1 MEDGSY
7 GSRKRIEG
15 KLATVRMDPQ
25 PGEVICVHR
34 EYTKLARQ
42 LSYERRV
49 TYVDGMPCCLVEYL
63 GIFPEH
69 IVPHGNATKS
79 TAEYVRT
86 KPRVMEELAQTC
98 RTSKD
103 KPRSIYQSEQLGADE
118 QQCPRNR
125 KQVENVAAAVS
136 SEGKVK
142 SSANLADELQ
152 TLLSRL
158 SSPDENF
165 VQQVQCLLGRSP
177 SVVLFTQQQI
187 DDVKQLCCDDA
198 PPHLKSVFAVD
209 RTFNLSSLYVTVT
222 VFKHKKLQ
230 RISSQEPPVFI
241 GPMMLHGDGKFQTYL
256 NFFSTVSGAMNEDD
270 MDTTEVR
277 LTDSVITGSD
287 EETALVRALRRGFP
301 NSKQLF
307 CMLHCKDNVRHH
319 LTAIGTA
326 VNVREHI
333 LALVFGSSGVAE
345 ASSDDEMDD
354 RTAQV
359 MQYVRQQNVNVVD
372 YLQNRIMPKIHNN
385 CRLRWDEPWIGQQQW
400 SNNNCE
406 SANHMLK
413 MQVLA

>member
-1 MEDGSY
+1 M
-7 GSRKRIEG
+7 
-15 KLATVRMDPQ
+15 
-25 PGEVICVHR
+25 
-34 EYTKLARQ
+34 
-42 LSYERRV
+42 
-49 TYVDGMPCCLVEYL
+49 
-63 GIFPEH
+63 
-69 IVPHGNATKS
+69 
-79 TAEYVRT
+79 
-86 KPRVMEELAQTC
+86 
-98 RTSKD
+98 
-103 KPRSIYQSEQLGADE
+103 
-118 QQCPRNR
+118 
-125 KQVENVAAAVS
+125 
-136 SEGKVK
+136 
-142 SSANLADELQ
+142 
-152 TLLSRL
+152 
-158 SSPDENF
+158 
-165 VQQVQCLLGRSP
+165 
-177 SVVLFTQQQI
+177 
-187 DDVKQLCCDDA
+187 
-198 PPHLKSVFAVD
+198 
-209 RTFNLSSLYVTVT
+209 
-222 VFKHKKLQ
+222 
-230 RISSQEPPVFI
+230 
-241 GPMMLHGDGKFQTYL
+241 
-256 NFFSTVSGAMNEDD
+256 
-270 MDTTEVR
+270 
-277 LTDSVITGSD
+277 TDSVITGSD